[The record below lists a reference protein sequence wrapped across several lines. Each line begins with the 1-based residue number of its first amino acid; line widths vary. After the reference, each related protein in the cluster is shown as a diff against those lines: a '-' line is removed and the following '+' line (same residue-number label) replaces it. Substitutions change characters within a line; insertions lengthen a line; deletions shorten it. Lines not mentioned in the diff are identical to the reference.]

1 MSGTQNQIK
10 ETMVNGLKEILH
22 PSTLSNSENQIKIIN
37 AGAGETYPPEHN
49 ENGNL
54 VTKHLVKSVKLF
66 VENSLLNVIDE
77 QLDNI
82 GNISKETW
90 KIDVHNMSKSL
101 LDHSKI
107 SCLQDNLT
115 NILDTCLNE
124 AQYTSLKYTNDSEV
138 DVSPLLQPGH
148 ILEISECMS
157 ADKPVDIR
165 LNALQVLFK
174 SHFSE
179 TVNGENWLL
188 LQKKLVEN
196 LCDSNL
202 EIFVTCL
209 RAHSKLASSSSPTAL
224 KECALN
230 LIDSLGQHYYHQ
242 HSENKS
248 ASLQSMHFYRM
259 VNISNLLLDTLR
271 EATLNISRFGESRLE
286 EIIENFIQLLAIS
299 LHSKQSRN
307 KHLLSPLAV
316 ISYLDPNGNWLTNL
330 IHFTMSR
337 KLFFSCLRKNNDLLK
352 LLFEEV
358 VNWLAEPV
366 IPLKNSFQLLQG
378 ELSVVVHKYSMFCH
392 SLAVIVAMCSFGNF
406 HTLLPDK
413 INMQENLLTI
423 DNIVKTAILL
433 LNEIQFNEML
443 TKSSEVFKNRFAHNV
458 GKLICLKETEGSN
471 LLLMLLKPQDNQK
484 VLANVV
490 KIKILDF
497 VSQSKYSSNPFLCN
511 ETAQKRKTPLF
522 SHCFVLKTNESLNQ
536 NTKQNHDLERQGSLR
551 LQFNTE
557 NLENLPFEVYL
568 KHMKNLSS
576 DDLKNN
582 PCLIQIITRIL
593 KNCDKCLGVALILKS
608 QIIQYVAEI
617 YAKLQGKFKMHENKY
632 DSQEITLSNYITE
645 FFLQASVSP
654 LVFFVLQELKVVALV
669 LSDRLHQPIIE
680 WSDPMWLLF
689 ISKSVI
695 TTEGCEILTNSSNE
709 ILRKDIIWL
718 WNVIEEDCS
727 GSNLPIE
734 EASIQLL
741 RVVASLGLNLLGAKA
756 LLSES
761 REGSEITLTD
771 DSDLRPSNFSSMLEH
786 FALNTVNCNPD
797 FVYHQFALT
806 VLEIFVSN
814 IDSAVYLQHRF
825 KFQEKLLQLQS
836 FNRVDE
842 HSEVII
848 DECSILRHK
857 IIEQTYLP
865 GRYRANSK
873 PTHLAPRPESTLA
886 RAKPRS
892 RGNGE
897 LARWLSE
904 TKLGLHDHNWLKHAR
919 KLYRSSCLDDV
930 RGSTMQDL
938 LEQVV
943 KVSPEYRAQI
953 IWASNGTVSML
964 LGPEEQLAIHLV
976 MRYGTHYRLIQSTQQ
991 NVDNLSQLTLLA
1003 KGSLRPNSNDF
1014 IGFDWFVAS
1023 AYLICSGSVE
1033 KSQVFLSLV
1042 STLPTAPLMWPF
1054 LGEPL
1059 FLAHI
1064 GAVLETIVFEEM
1076 PAVFQS
1082 LQIIGLSWWQ
1092 LCRTWISQCWWNVLD
1107 WPQICHWFTL
1117 CILHQLDHLVY
1128 FCVALLQANQ
1138 DRILIL
1144 THQGTTHEI
1153 VKHPLEKFQM
1163 ADARVFIDKLHKK
1176 YHNTLYAHFASL

>member
-10 ETMVNGLKEILH
+10 ETMVNGLKEILL
-22 PSTLSNSENQIKIIN
+22 PNTFANIGNQSKIFN
-37 AGAGETYPPEHN
+37 AGAGDTYRPQHN
-49 ENGNL
+49 ENENV
-54 VTKHLVKSVKLF
+54 VTTNFVKSVKLF

-77 QLDNI
+77 QIVNI
-82 GNISKETW
+82 GNTTKETW
-90 KIDVHNMSKSL
+90 KIDVHNLSKSL

-107 SCLQDNLT
+107 ACLQDNLT

-124 AQYTSLKYTNDSEV
+124 AQNTCLKYTNDSEV

-157 ADKPVDIR
+157 TDKPIDVR
-165 LNALQVLFK
+165 LNALQALFK

-179 TVNGENWLL
+179 TVNGENWSL

-230 LIDSLGQHYYHQ
+230 LIDSLGQHYYLQ
-242 HSENKS
+242 HSEHKS
-248 ASLQSMHFYRM
+248 TSLQSMHFYRM

-299 LHSKQSRN
+299 RHSKQSRN
-307 KHLLSPLAV
+307 KNLLTPLAV

-330 IHFTMSR
+330 THFTMSR
-337 KLFFSCLRKNNDLLK
+337 RLFFSCLRKNIDFLI

-358 VNWLAEPV
+358 LNWLSDPV
-366 IPLKNSFQLLQG
+366 IPQKNSQVLQG
-378 ELSVVVHKYSMFCH
+378 ELSVAVNKYSMFCH
-392 SLAVIVAMCSFGNF
+392 SLAVIVVMCSFSNF
-406 HTLLPDK
+406 HALFPVK
-413 INMQENLLTI
+413 INLQENTLTVDI
-423 DNIVKTAILL
+423 IIKTVVLL
-433 LNEIQFNEML
+433 LNEIQFNETL
-443 TKSSEVFKNRFAHNV
+443 SKSSEVFKNGFAYRV
-458 GKLICLKETEGSN
+458 AKLLCSKESDGSN
-471 LLLMLLKPQDNQK
+471 LLLTLLKPQDNQK
-484 VLANVV
+484 VLAKTI

-497 VSQSKYSSNPFLCN
+497 VSQSKYLSNPFLCN
-511 ETAQKRKTPLF
+511 ETSQKRKTPLF
-522 SHCFVLKTNESLNQ
+522 HHCFVLKTNEQLNQ
-536 NTKQNHDLERQGSLR
+536 STKQKHDLERQSSLR

-557 NLENLPFEVYL
+557 NIENFPFEVYL

-582 PCLIQIITRIL
+582 PCLIQIMTRIV
-593 KNCDKCLGVALILKS
+593 KNCDKCLGVTLILKS
-608 QIIQYVAEI
+608 QIIQHLVEM
-617 YAKLQGKFKMHENKY
+617 YAMLQEKFKLHEYKY
-632 DSQEITLSNYITE
+632 DSQEITLSNYIAE

-654 LVFFVLQELKVVALV
+654 LVFFVLQELKVVALI
-669 LSDRLHQPIIE
+669 LSDRLQQPIVE
-680 WSDPMWLLF
+680 WSDPIWLLF
-689 ISKSVI
+689 ISKTVI
-695 TTEGCEILTNSSNE
+695 TREGCEILTNSSNE

-718 WNVIEEDCS
+718 WNVMEEDCS

-734 EASIQLL
+734 EASNQLL
-741 RVVASLGLNLLGAKA
+741 KVVASLGLNLLGVKA

-771 DSDLRPSNFSSMLEH
+771 DSDLRPSNFSSMLEQ

-797 FVYHQFALT
+797 FVYQQFALT

-814 IDSAVYLQHRF
+814 IDSAVYLQNRF
-825 KFQEKLLQLQS
+825 NFQEKLLQLQS

-848 DECSILRHK
+848 DECSLLRHK

-919 KLYRSSCLDDV
+919 KLYRNSCLDDV

-943 KVSPEYRAQI
+943 KVSPESRAQI
-953 IWASNGTVSML
+953 IWPSNATVNMV

-976 MRYGTHYRLIQSTQQ
+976 LRYGTHYRLIQSTQQ
-991 NVDNLSQLTLLA
+991 NVDNLSQLILLA
-1003 KGSLRPNSNDF
+1003 KGAVRPNSNEF

-1054 LGEPL
+1054 LGEHL
-1059 FLAHI
+1059 FLAQI

-1076 PAVFQS
+1076 PAVFLS
-1082 LQIIGLSWWQ
+1082 LQKIGLSWWQ

-1117 CILHQLDHLVY
+1117 CILHQSDHLVY

-1138 DRILIL
+1138 DRILIM

-1153 VKHPLEKFQM
+1153 IKHPLEKFQM
-1163 ADARVFIDKLHKK
+1163 ADARNFIDKLHKK
-1176 YHNTLYAHFASL
+1176 YHNALYVHFASL